1 MPCTRLVLTHP
12 IIKTW
17 VTGCTARPE
26 TTEGTP
32 GVVLGVAVGLEA
44 TIKIRGT
51 NVTTIMAMI
60 IVGVTHAEGVPAGVE
75 GSGVAWLPV
84 AFLDTCLEIE
94 GKYLRDLCMEFFER
108 LNFFCFSN
116 KIYFLFV
123 ADMEVMDIDKDQD
136 GVGEVS
142 GLFEF

>member
-26 TTEGTP
+26 MTEGTP
-32 GVVLGVAVGLEA
+32 GVVLGVGVGGLEA

-108 LNFFCFSN
+108 LKFFCVFIQNILS
-116 KIYFLFV
+116 FC
-123 ADMEVMDIDKDQD
+123 
-136 GVGEVS
+136 S
-142 GLFEF
+142 GYGGYGYRQRPGWGWGGKWTF